1 MYTLERLIE
10 KASQELL
17 DSGFKESTVKS
28 DYRHVWKRLVRK
40 HGKDA
45 PFEEEM
51 IHKYCLDY
59 FKRDVYSTERCKL
72 SQEEK
77 KYIKAFERLLQV
89 SNGIPI
95 VKNHRH
101 NQRKFTLSSRSQ
113 SLLDGYL
120 DKCKNDCNSYRTLQ
134 NKEMRIKRFLIDS
147 DFDNL
152 TKETCLEYLENRRKE
167 TKLISYSIEI
177 RLIFRFLLYCYG
189 IGEID
194 KQIINIWPKKFP
206 NIQDKTIPSTYSVEE
221 IRTLLEESKNY
232 TNERY
237 HLRNYAILCLI
248 AYTGIR
254 CADVCNLTFNCF
266 DWVNNTI
273 TIVQQKNSKQVVF
286 PLIPELGNPIIEYIL
301 HERPDTSE
309 RFVFLSE
316 KKKQFTTQSISGIIR
331 RYVSASSID
340 IGDRHYSAHALRHSL
355 ATNLINHSVPV
366 FTIANTL
373 GHSNTNCVHIYAK
386 VNIDGLRKCVLEVP
400 CNA

>member
-28 DYRHVWKRLVRK
+28 DYRHVWNRLVRK

-59 FKRDVYSTERCKL
+59 FKRDVYSIERCKL
-72 SQEEK
+72 SQEEL
-77 KYIKAFERLLQV
+77 KYLKAFECFLQV
-89 SNGIPI
+89 SKGIFV

-101 NQRKFTLSSRSQ
+101 YQREFTLSSRSQ

-152 TKETCLEYLENRRKE
+152 TKETCLEYLESRRKK

-177 RLIFRFLLYCYG
+177 RLIFRFLLYCYD

-194 KQIINIWPKKFP
+194 KQIISIWPKKFP
-206 NIQDKTIPSTYSVEE
+206 NTRGKTIPSAYSVQEV
-221 IRTLLEESKNY
+221 RTLLEESKNF
-232 TNERY
+232 TKENN
-237 HLRNYAILCLI
+237 HLSNYAILCLI

-254 CADVCNLTFNCF
+254 SSDVCNLTFSNI
-266 DWVNNTI
+266 DWINNQI
-273 TIVQQKNSKQVVF
+273 IIIQQKNKKQVVF
-286 PLIPELGNPIIEYIL
+286 PLIPEIGNPIVEYIL
-301 HERPDTSE
+301 HERPDTGE
-309 RFVFLSE
+309 KCIFLSE
-316 KKKQFTTQSISGIIR
+316 KGKKFCKGSINVIIEH
-331 RYVSASSID
+331 YFSASSID
-340 IGDRHYSAHALRHSL
+340 IGDRHYGPHALRHSL

-373 GHSNTNCVHIYAK
+373 GHSNTNSVHIYAK
-386 VNIDGLRKCVLEVP
+386 VNLDDLKKCVLEVP